1 MITLCMHQY
10 HSSFFDLR
18 EPVSLYDICQS
29 LSLQIEQEMDLVLSK
44 RYSFKQAL
52 QSWKDIWVPTL
63 LEYGS
68 HLHEN
73 IYDSAQ
79 KMFEGILVV
88 NVKDCLPCVNPLDTE
103 AFIHHLFQC
112 GSCSLSALLVWRS
125 KWQVLLSKSGPASDL
140 ICVDSV

>member
-1 MITLCMHQY
+1 MRT
-10 HSSFFDLR
+10 
-18 EPVSLYDICQS
+18 SLYDICQS

-44 RYSFKQAL
+44 RDSFKQGL

-88 NVKDCLPCVNPLDTE
+88 HVKDCLPCVNPLDTE
-103 AFIHHLFQC
+103 VVYISPFPMRKVFFI
-112 GSCSLSALLVWRS
+112 SVISLEV
-125 KWQVLLSKSGPASDL
+125 KVT
-140 ICVDSV
+140 SVA

>member
-1 MITLCMHQY
+1 MHQY
-10 HSSFFDLR
+10 PSTHFIFRLTRSSLSIQYVWGR
-18 EPVSLYDICQS
+18 CSTITLALIL

-44 RYSFKQAL
+44 RDSFKQAL

-88 NVKDCLPCVNPLDTE
+88 ASFPVPAQFSIACCME
-103 AFIHHLFQC
+103 
-112 GSCSLSALLVWRS
+112 
-125 KWQVLLSKSGPASDL
+125 KW
-140 ICVDSV
+140 

>member
-1 MITLCMHQY
+1 M
-10 HSSFFDLR
+10 
-18 EPVSLYDICQS
+18 

-44 RYSFKQAL
+44 RDSFKQAL

-88 NVKDCLPCVNPLDTE
+88 
-103 AFIHHLFQC
+103 ALFPVPAQFSVAC
-112 GSCSLSALLVWRS
+112 CME
-125 KWQVLLSKSGPASDL
+125 KW
-140 ICVDSV
+140 